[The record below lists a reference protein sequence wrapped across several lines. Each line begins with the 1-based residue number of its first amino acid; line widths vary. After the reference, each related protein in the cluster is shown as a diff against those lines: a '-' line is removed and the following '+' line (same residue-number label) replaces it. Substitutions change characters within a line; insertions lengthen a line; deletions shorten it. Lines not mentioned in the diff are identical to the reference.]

1 VGAPAAAPGTHSPLD
16 ADAYKISLLAR
27 ASAPP
32 VVNLA
37 AVQVFRPEHVEE
49 TTNCLWVLS
58 ASTHPTTSTSIFYSE
73 FCLVSMLL
81 DSGGDSLVSF

>member
-37 AVQVFRPEHVEE
+37 AVQVFRLDDVE
-49 TTNCLWVLS
+49 TTDCLWVLS

-81 DSGGDSLVSF
+81 DLGGDSLVSF